1 MTARLFRT
9 PHSALRIP
17 HSPASLRQ
25 QRNTVLSLVTAFV
38 IVLLLVQLWLL
49 VGAVEGALGGEG
61 AIAFPASLASG
72 LCFLGVWQ
80 LWRRV
85 RYRF

>member
-1 MTARLFRT
+1 MTPRPFRT
-9 PHSALRIP
+9 PHSPAL
-17 HSPASLRQ
+17 LRQ
-25 QRNTVLSLVTAFV
+25 QHNTVLSLVTAFV

-85 RYRF
+85 RYSF

>member
-1 MTARLFRT
+1 MTTLTFRI

-25 QRNTVLSLVTAFV
+25 QHNTVLSLVTAFV
-38 IVLLLVQLWLL
+38 IVLLLVQFWLL

-61 AIAFPASLASG
+61 AIACPASLASG

-80 LWRRV
+80 LWRRLS
-85 RYRF
+85 